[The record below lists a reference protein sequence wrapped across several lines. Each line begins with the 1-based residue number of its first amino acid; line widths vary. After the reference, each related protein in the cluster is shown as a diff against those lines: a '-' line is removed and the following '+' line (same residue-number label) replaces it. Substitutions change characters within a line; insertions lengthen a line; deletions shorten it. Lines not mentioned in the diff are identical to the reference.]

1 MVGTLVA
8 LDNWSYFKMSK
19 DSRPFCG
26 VCKDNRADTYEKI
39 EQPVDYWCATC
50 YLKLMDA
57 RERVNVGGN

>member
-1 MVGTLVA
+1 
-8 LDNWSYFKMSK
+8 MSK

-39 EQPVDYWCATC
+39 EQHVDYWCATC